1 MTGFGYGNVPDLN
14 YDLVFIDGPDPNIYK
29 KNEPASFCFDFL
41 NLILKNKKPFDVI
54 IDTRMSTSIVTKLLF
69 PHKYKYLSSLNLTVL
84 KKLDKKEMYLTK
96 PNIKNFKKIANNKS
110 IL

>member
-1 MTGFGYGNVPDLN
+1 
-14 YDLVFIDGPDPNIYK
+14 
-29 KNEPASFCFDFL
+29 
-41 NLILKNKKPFDVI
+41 
-54 IDTRMSTSIVTKLLF
+54 MSTSIVTKLLF